1 MARDLP
7 FKVLGLEHVA
17 IALSDSDDLR
27 TFFTDKLGLELG
39 KQEEVIDQGVLT
51 EIFNL
56 GGSKV
61 EFLNPLDGSSTIRR
75 FLDRRGNAL
84 HHIALSVDDISKA
97 ISFLVEEGVEM
108 IDTKPRVGAE
118 GYSIAFIHPRSTS
131 GVLIELCQKQDL

>member
-27 TFFTDKLGLELG
+27 TFFTEKLGLEIG
-39 KQEEVIDQGVLT
+39 RKEKVIDQGVLT

-56 GGSKV
+56 GSSKV
-61 EFLNPLDGSSTIRR
+61 ELLNPLSESSTVSK
-75 FLDRRGNAL
+75 FLDKRGNVM

-97 ISFLVEEGVEM
+97 ISFLIDEGVEM
-108 IDTKPRVGAE
+108 IDTAPRVGAE
-118 GYSIAFIHPRSTS
+118 GYSIAFIHPKSTS
-131 GVLIELCQKQDL
+131 GILVELCQK

>member
-27 TFFTDKLGLELG
+27 TFFTEKLGLEIG
-39 KQEEVIDQGVLT
+39 RQEKVVDQEVLT

-56 GGSKV
+56 GSSKV
-61 EFLNPLDGSSTIRR
+61 EFLNPLSESSTVSK
-75 FLDRRGNAL
+75 FLDKRGNAM

-97 ISFLVEEGVEM
+97 ISFLIDEGVEM

-118 GYSIAFIHPRSTS
+118 GYSIAFIHPKSTS
-131 GVLIELCQKQDL
+131 GILVELCQK

>member
-17 IALSDSDDLR
+17 IALRDSDDHR
-27 TFFTDKLGLELG
+27 TFLTEKLGLEIG
-39 KQEEVIDQGVLT
+39 KQERVIDQGVLT

-56 GGSKV
+56 GSSKI
-61 EFLNPLDGSSTIRR
+61 EFLNPLSESSTVSK
-75 FLDRRGNAL
+75 FLDKRGNAM

-97 ISFLVEEGVEM
+97 ISFLIDEGVEM

-118 GYSIAFIHPRSTS
+118 GYSIAFIHPKSTS
-131 GVLIELCQKQDL
+131 GILVELCQK

>member
-27 TFFTDKLGLELG
+27 TFFTEKLGLEIG
-39 KQEEVIDQGVLT
+39 RKEKVIDQGVLT

-56 GGSKV
+56 GSSKV
-61 EFLNPLDGSSTIRR
+61 EFLNPLSESSTVSK
-75 FLDRRGNAL
+75 FLDKRGNAM

-97 ISFLVEEGVEM
+97 ISFLIDEGVEM
-108 IDTKPRVGAE
+108 IDTAPRVGAE
-118 GYSIAFIHPRSTS
+118 GYSIAFIHPKSTS
-131 GVLIELCQKQDL
+131 GILVELCQK

>member
-27 TFFTDKLGLELG
+27 TFFTEKLGLEIG
-39 KQEEVIDQGVLT
+39 SQERVIDQGVLT

-56 GGSKV
+56 GSSKV
-61 EFLNPLDGSSTIRR
+61 EFLNPLSESSTVSK
-75 FLDRRGNAL
+75 FLDKRGNAM

-97 ISFLVEEGVEM
+97 ISFLVDEGVEM
-108 IDTKPRVGAE
+108 IDTTPRVGAE
-118 GYSIAFIHPRSTS
+118 GYSIAFIHPKSTS
-131 GVLIELCQKQDL
+131 GILVELCQK